1 MASITSAG
9 IGSGLDVSGII
20 TKLME
25 VEKQPLTALNT
36 KEAGYQSKLTVFGTL
51 KSAVASLQSSARA
64 LKSTTLY
71 SSMSAKP
78 TDTSVFSASA
88 NTAATAGTYS
98 IQVVTRAQT
107 QAISS
112 QAFADIT
119 SDVALA
125 DGKIKIELGTYSA
138 ATVVPVAPAT
148 FVADPAKTAVTI
160 DIATTGSSL
169 TEIRDAINGANAGVR
184 ANLIYVGDAGYK
196 LTLTSTTTGA
206 KNSIKLTALD
216 ATGLIPLNDNTG
228 LAKLSFD
235 PTVDPLASPNGA
247 NQFSVNTV
255 AQDAH
260 LKIDGLS
267 VYRTTNTVSDAITG
281 VTLSLATQGTTTL
294 TVSKD
299 SASAKSAMDTFVK
312 AYNDVSKQ
320 LREATTYNASTKQA
334 SILTGDSGARSLQ
347 AALREMIGYSR
358 SSTGGY
364 STFSDL
370 GVALQRDGSLVF
382 NSSKFD
388 TAMASS
394 TTNVS
399 DLLSS
404 TSTTSPGIA
413 VRMTTTLDGIL
424 SSTGLLS
431 SRTEGINRSITDVGR
446 QRETLSRRLTQIEA
460 RYRKQFTALDTLVA
474 SMQKTSEYL
483 TQQLANLPS
492 SN

>member
-1 MASITSAG
+1 
-9 IGSGLDVSGII
+9 
-20 TKLME
+20 
-25 VEKQPLTALNT
+25 
-36 KEAGYQSKLTVFGTL
+36 
-51 KSAVASLQSSARA
+51 
-64 LKSTTLY
+64 
-71 SSMSAKP
+71 
-78 TDTSVFSASA
+78 
-88 NTAATAGTYS
+88 
-98 IQVVTRAQT
+98 
-107 QAISS
+107 
-112 QAFADIT
+112 
-119 SDVALA
+119 
-125 DGKIKIELGTYSA
+125 
-138 ATVVPVAPAT
+138 
-148 FVADPAKTAVTI
+148 VADPAKTAVTI

-169 TEIRDAINGANAGVR
+169 TEIRDAINNANAGVR

-235 PTVDPLASPNGA
+235 PTVDPVASPNGA

-312 AYNDVSKQ
+312 AYNDISKQ

-358 SSTGGY
+358 SSTGSGY

>member
-1 MASITSAG
+1 
-9 IGSGLDVSGII
+9 
-20 TKLME
+20 
-25 VEKQPLTALNT
+25 
-36 KEAGYQSKLTVFGTL
+36 
-51 KSAVASLQSSARA
+51 
-64 LKSTTLY
+64 
-71 SSMSAKP
+71 
-78 TDTSVFSASA
+78 
-88 NTAATAGTYS
+88 
-98 IQVVTRAQT
+98 
-107 QAISS
+107 
-112 QAFADIT
+112 
-119 SDVALA
+119 
-125 DGKIKIELGTYSA
+125 
-138 ATVVPVAPAT
+138 VAPAT

-169 TEIRDAINGANAGVR
+169 TEIRDAINDANAGVR

-235 PTVDPLASPNGA
+235 PTVDPVASPNGA

-312 AYNDVSKQ
+312 AYNDISKQ

-446 QRETLSRRLTQIEA
+446 QRETLSRRLIQIEA

-474 SMQKTSEYL
+474 SMQKTSQYL

-492 SN
+492 TSGS